1 MDDDDDSEDEDN
13 VLKFVWNF
21 MVYSNIKYSYHFLWL
36 SCEVKERERG
46 RENWLDLVRDERAM
60 NFYKFEL

>member
-36 SCEVKERERG
+36 SCEVKEREG
-46 RENWLDLVRDERAM
+46 GKIGWILFEM
-60 NFYKFEL
+60 NVQ

>member
-1 MDDDDDSEDEDN
+1 MDDDDDSED
-13 VLKFVWNF
+13 FVWNF
-21 MVYSNIKYSYHFLWL
+21 MVYSNIKYQFLWL
-36 SCEVKERERG
+36 SCEVKESERERG

>member
-36 SCEVKERERG
+36 SCEVKERVGGKIGWILFE
-46 RENWLDLVRDERAM
+46 M
-60 NFYKFEL
+60 NVQ